1 MEVTGNRP
9 PPYAG
14 GCACGAVR
22 YAITAETLGSRA
34 CHCRTCQK
42 VMAAPYLAQAQ
53 FPKDAVSWSG
63 GTRAWRSSP
72 RLKRHFCPVCG
83 THLFLEPRD
92 APRIGVPLAT
102 LDDPEAIRPEMHY
115 WLASRLDWAAVPDG
129 VACFAKGSPTPYRE
143 P

>member
-1 MEVTGNRP
+1 MIGNRP
-9 PPYAG
+9 PPYEG

-22 YAITAETLGSRA
+22 YRITAETLGSRA
-34 CHCRTCQK
+34 CHCRICQQ
-42 VMAAPYLAQAQ
+42 VTAAPYLAQAQ
-53 FPKDAVSWSG
+53 FAE
-63 GTRAWRSSP
+63 RAITWTGATSVWASSP
-72 RLKRHFCPVCG
+72 RLRRHFCPVCG

-115 WLASRLDWAAVPDG
+115 WTASALSWAPIPGDVP
-129 VACFAKGSPTPYRE
+129 CFAEASPTPYRE